1 MNYAIISL
9 GGKQYVVKEG
19 ESLLVDR
26 LDREA
31 GKTFQPDVLFLGGD
45 GAGRLAPKVSVT
57 AKVVGHERGPK
68 IRIGKYKPKSGYK
81 RHNGFRS
88 SLTRIEVI
96 GIGAKQAAAKAD
108 APAAAKEKAPVAPQ
122 AEKAPSAPKAEKA
135 PAAPRAEK
143 APDAPKG
150 LPKGYAE
157 MTVAQVSEASKSWN
171 RPMLEAALA
180 YEQEHAKRK
189 GALAALESALA
200 AKEVS

>member
-1 MNYAIISL
+1 LNYAIISL

-26 LDREA
+26 LDREE

-88 SLTRIEVI
+88 SLTRIEVT
-96 GIGAKQAAAKAD
+96 GIGGKQAADKAEE
-108 APAAAKEKAPVAPQ
+108 PAAPKEKAPPAPT
-122 AEKAPSAPKAEKA
+122 AAEKA
-135 PAAPRAEK
+135 PAAPKAEK
-143 APDAPKG
+143 ASEAPKG

-157 MTVAQVSEASKSWN
+157 LTVVQISEGSKSWN
-171 RPMLEAALA
+171 RRMLDAALA

-200 AKEVS
+200 AKEES

>member
-1 MNYAIISL
+1 MAHYAIISL

-26 LDREA
+26 LDREE

-45 GAGRLAPKVSVT
+45 GAGRLAPKASVS

-81 RHNGFRS
+81 RHTGFRS
-88 SLTRIEVI
+88 SLTRIEVT
-96 GIGAKQAAAKAD
+96 GIGGKQAAAKAE
-108 APAAAKEKAPVAPQ
+108 APAAAKEKAQ
-122 AEKAPSAPKAEKA
+122 AEKAPATPKADKVPE
-135 PAAPRAEK
+135 
-143 APDAPKG
+143 APKG

-157 MTVAQVSEASKSWN
+157 MTVAQVSEGSKSWN
-171 RPMLEAALA
+171 RPMLEAALT

-200 AKEVS
+200 AKEAS